1 MGISYKDAGVDIDS
15 GAKAVELM
23 GEHVKSTFRPGVL
36 TDIGSFGGLFQ
47 LDISKFPEPVLVSG
61 TDGVGTKLQIAM
73 KMDKHDTIGID
84 AVAMCVNDILVQG
97 ATPLFFL
104 DYLATGKLD
113 PVKVADIVKGV
124 AEGCKMSEAALIG
137 GETAEMPDFYGE
149 DEYDIA
155 GFAVGVVNKDKIID
169 GSRTESG
176 DVMLALPSTGVHSN
190 GFSLVRKLVFDT
202 AGLTVDDYVEE
213 LGCTLGQELLRPTMI
228 YVKQILPLLEKF
240 DIKGMCHITGGGL
253 IENLPRSINNNLNAV
268 IDVAWPVPP
277 VFDFLQKIGKVDD
290 VEMHRVFNMGLGYI
304 VITDQYTAWEIQEKY
319 PLFMQV
325 GFLEP
330 GSGKTEI
337 MGVNA

>member
-1 MGISYKDAGVDIDS
+1 MGISYKDAGVDIDN

-36 TDIGSFGGLFQ
+36 TDLGSFGGLFQ
-47 LDISKFPEPVLVSG
+47 LDVKKFSEPVLVSG

-104 DYLATGKLD
+104 DYLATGKLE
-113 PVKVADIVKGV
+113 PAKVAEIVKGV
-124 AEGCKMSEAALIG
+124 AEGCRQSEAALIG

-169 GSRTESG
+169 GSRTQSG

-190 GFSLVRKLVFDT
+190 GFSLVRKLVFET
-202 AGLTVDDYVEE
+202 AGLTVDDYIDE
-213 LGCTLGQELLRPTMI
+213 LGCTLGEELLKPTKI
-228 YVKQILPLLEKF
+228 YVKDILPLLEKY

-268 IDVAWPVPP
+268 IDVYWPVPP
-277 VFDFLQKIGKVDD
+277 VFSFLQKIGDVDP

-304 VITDQYTAWEIQEKY
+304 VITDQYTAFEIQEKY
-319 PLFMQV
+319 PMFMQV
-325 GFLEP
+325 GYLEP

-337 MGVNA
+337 MGVNV

>member
-1 MGISYKDAGVDIDS
+1 MGISYKDAGVDIDN

-36 TDIGSFGGLFQ
+36 TDLGSFGGLFQ
-47 LDISKFPEPVLVSG
+47 LDVKKFPEPVLVSG

-104 DYLATGKLD
+104 DYLATGKLE
-113 PVKVADIVKGV
+113 PAKVAEIVKGV
-124 AEGCKMSEAALIG
+124 AEGCRQSEAALIG

-169 GSRTESG
+169 GSRTQSG

-190 GFSLVRKLVFDT
+190 GFSLVRKLVFET
-202 AGLTVDDYVEE
+202 AGLTVDDYIDE
-213 LGCTLGQELLRPTMI
+213 LGCTLGEELLKPTKI
-228 YVKQILPLLEKF
+228 YVKDILPLLEKY

-268 IDVAWPVPP
+268 IDVYWPVPP
-277 VFDFLQKIGKVDD
+277 VFSFLQKIGDVDP

-304 VITDQYTAWEIQEKY
+304 VITDQYTAFEIQEKY
-319 PLFMQV
+319 PMFMQV
-325 GFLEP
+325 GYLEP

-337 MGVNA
+337 MGVNV

>member
-1 MGISYKDAGVDIDS
+1 MGITYKDAGVDIDS

-23 GEHVKSTFRPGVL
+23 GEHVKATFRPGVL

-47 LDISKFPEPVLVSG
+47 LDVAKFPEPVLVSG

-104 DYLATGKLD
+104 DYLATGKLQ
-113 PVKVADIVKGV
+113 PEKVAEIVKGV
-124 AEGCKMSEAALIG
+124 AEGCKQSQAALIG

-176 DVMLALPSTGVHSN
+176 DVILALPSTGIHSN
-190 GFSLVRKLVFDT
+190 GFSLARKLVFDT
-202 AGLTVDDYVEE
+202 AGLEVSDYVEE
-213 LGCTLGQELLRPTMI
+213 LGCTLGGELLRPTRI
-228 YVKQILPLLEKF
+228 YVQEILPLLPKY

-268 IDVAWPVPP
+268 IDVAWPMPAI
-277 VFDFLQKIGKVDD
+277 FNYLQKIGDVDPL
-290 VEMHRVFNMGLGYI
+290 EMHRVFNMGLGYM
-304 VITDQYTAWEIQEKY
+304 VITDQYTAFEIQEKY

-325 GFLEP
+325 GYLEP
-330 GSGKTEI
+330 GNNKTEI